1 MSANPNHNEENDYEI
16 YDLPVVDFSKRRG
29 FLRKGEGKL
38 ASNFHGHNRL
48 IRKNSFVFD
57 QEQNEKNHQKY
68 NERMNQ
74 LIQKYGK

>member
-16 YDLPVVDFSKRRG
+16 YDLRVVDFSKRRG